1 MKSIFKILFL
11 SCCFPVML
19 SAQTSVKD
27 VIDAYFNSI
36 GGIEMIDQV
45 NTFYSVSE
53 MQINGED
60 FTIYNK
66 QQRPNLKSIIINKN
80 GKFLSKKVFN
90 GETGYEIIGKVKK
103 SYTKSEIYNKIG
115 QISIFPEFYYLKK
128 AVFLGKKEV
137 MGRICNVLGVGEKRI
152 YYDVLS
158 GLKLKGSNIKLIGG
172 QKILQETYYIDYKEV
187 KGIKFPVTYR
197 SIIKN
202 KEIVYNVRSISLNQE
217 VSISDFE

>member
-27 VIDAYFNSI
+27 IVDTYFKAI
-36 GGIEMIDQV
+36 GGIELIDQV

-53 MQINGED
+53 TEINGEKL
-60 FTIYNK
+60 TIYNK
-66 QQRPNLKSIIINKN
+66 QQKPNLKSIVINKN

-90 GETGYEIIGKVKK
+90 GDTGYEIIGKVKK
-103 SYTKSEIYNKIG
+103 NYTKSEIYSKID
-115 QISIFPEFYYLKK
+115 QVSIFPEFYYLKK

-152 YYDVLS
+152 FYDVIS
-158 GLKLKGSNIKLIGG
+158 GLKLKGSNVKLIDG
-172 QKILQETYYIDYKEV
+172 QKILQETYYIDYKEI

-202 KEIVYNVRSISLNQE
+202 REIIYNVRSISLNRD
-217 VSISDFE
+217 VTISDFE